1 MLLTAINSN
10 AAAPAGTGS
19 APLPQARPA
28 TAVPAAVVP
37 TRSEA
42 PAPPA
47 TRPHQNDRREL
58 DKAVETLNDFTG
70 LVAQDVRFSVDED
83 SGRTLVTVVD
93 TLTQEVLRQIPSK
106 EALSLARSLD
116 KMQGLL
122 IHEKA

>member
-10 AAAPAGTGS
+10 AATPAGTGS

-28 TAVPAAVVP
+28 TAVPAPVVP
-37 TRSEA
+37 ARSEA
-42 PAPPA
+42 PTPPA
-47 TRPHQNDRREL
+47 TRSLQNEKREL

-70 LVAQDVRFSVDED
+70 MVAQDVRFSVDED